1 MPHNVPAQVA
11 ANVRIELAR
20 HNMRQKEL
28 AGRIG
33 MKPAML
39 SHRLQGRT
47 DLKLHEIDLIAGA
60 LDVPVATLLRVTR
73 QAADNSGQHSVS
85 SAPIPPA
92 GESESRERLDGPAA
106 RHGGESR

>member
-1 MPHNVPAQVA
+1 MPHNVPAQIA
-11 ANVRIELAR
+11 ANVRVELAR

-39 SHRLQGRT
+39 NNRLQGRT
-47 DLKLHEIDLIAGA
+47 PLSLHDVDLIAGA
-60 LDVPVATLLRVTR
+60 LDVPVATLLHVTGR
-73 QAADNSGQHSVS
+73 AAGERGQHSVS
-85 SAPIPPA
+85 SAPAPLT

-106 RHGGESR
+106 RHEEES